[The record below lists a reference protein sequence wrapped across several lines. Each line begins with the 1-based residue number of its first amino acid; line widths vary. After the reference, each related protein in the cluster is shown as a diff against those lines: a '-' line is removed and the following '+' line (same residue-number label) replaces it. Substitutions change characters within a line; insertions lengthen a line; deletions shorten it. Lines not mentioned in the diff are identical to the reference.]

1 MQSIKMEHVKD
12 LLEHNCNRC
21 LKELTDQE
29 YKIKV
34 AKKDDFSVYMPT
46 GLLFYLPSY
55 IHCTKCKRDLLM
67 ADLIVSFILVFCII
81 CLFFLLFF

>member
-1 MQSIKMEHVKD
+1 MEHVKD

-34 AKKDDFSVYMPT
+34 AKKDDFSVYTPT

-55 IHCTKCKRDLLM
+55 IHCTKCKRDLLI
-67 ADLIVSFILVFCII
+67 ADLIVSSILAVCLFFCFCII
-81 CLFFLLFF
+81 NK